1 MAGLKLVC
9 GLVLFMLVVEPMG
22 TAALSCVDMASQTVA
37 CMGYLQNGGG
47 NRPPSSCCNGVRNVI
62 RQARTTRDRQTLCRC
77 LQNAARAFSGSSYRL
92 VESLPGKCRV
102 RITFRINPSTDCNRV
117 R

>member
-9 GLVLFMLVVEPMG
+9 GLVLFMLVVEPIG
-22 TAALSCVDMASQTVA
+22 TAALLCGDVASQTTA
-37 CMGYLQNGGG
+37 CIGYLQNRGG
-47 NRPPSSCCNGVRNVI
+47 NRPPSGCCNGVRNII

-77 LQNAARAFSGSSYRL
+77 LQAAARALSGINYRL
-92 VESLPGKCRV
+92 IESLPGKCRV
-102 RITFRINPSTDCNRV
+102 RIPFGINPSTNCNRV